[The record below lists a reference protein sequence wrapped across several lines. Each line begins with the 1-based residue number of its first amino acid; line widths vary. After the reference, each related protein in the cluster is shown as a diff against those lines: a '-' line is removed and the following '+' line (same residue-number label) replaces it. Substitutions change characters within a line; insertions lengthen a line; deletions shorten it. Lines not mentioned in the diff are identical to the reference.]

1 MSKKGQRALA
11 SATVMSLVLSTVSV
25 MPVKAAVTADPA
37 VAGTGRVETSIAI
50 AEKVYAGY
58 TDSTTAVIANGA
70 DAHLVDSLAVAPLA
84 SQKKAPILLT
94 LGTDKVEQS
103 VIDELKKHASVKN
116 IYLVGAV
123 PASAKAQ
130 LEAEGYTVKVLQGTS
145 RYETAAAINKEL
157 GSYSKVAVVSGT
169 GLADALSIA
178 SIAAKEGMAI
188 ELTDNNKNVPTDL
201 DGKTVYTVGGTGV
214 VAKDYG
220 TRLAGAN
227 RLATNAAVVD
237 QFKDDL
243 DFTKVY
249 VANSANN
256 HLVDALAGSVL
267 AAQSSSPIVLV
278 DETANDDLEKVLTAK
293 KDKVKNVTPLGGQ
306 VSTAALGEITAAI
319 NGTSTPVD
327 VKADSVTGVKAIAN
341 NKVEVSFKSDATPD
355 ANAGDYTIVEK
366 GTTTALKVSD
376 ATLEGTKV
384 VLTTD
389 AMTAGKAYAL
399 SVGAAKANFT
409 GIAKVTGAPTVSKVQ
424 GTDTNTVEVTFDK
437 FVDKASAETVA
448 NYVLNNSATVKS
460 AVLDDTRKVVTLTTD
475 GCVKGKAYTLTVS
488 KIANSDGVVMKS
500 SASKSFAP
508 AFDTTAPTLN
518 GSIKVLTPNRIRVN
532 FTDVHGIDKA
542 SAETVANYTIS
553 DGTNELPIKNVTAL
567 DLAGNSDGLFDAID
581 IITSD
586 NQTTGKKYTLTIK
599 NLKDASVSANVMK
612 DTNVIFYGRYADTV
626 APTIGQPKSSSN
638 TTVDVQIKDAS
649 ALGSGATDP
658 ANYVFSDDLKAEK
671 AEILED
677 DQYDSSLGGMKTV
690 RLTTT
695 PQEAKSYKLTMSN
708 IDDEFG
714 NVAKDAVK
722 SFVGSKQRLSAPVVT
737 SAVSNASNSVVL
749 KFDESLDKA
758 SAQDATNY
766 DLGDLGK
773 AIKAVYKDS
782 DNTVTLTTADQTA
795 NKTYTVTI
803 DGVKDLSGNVTSGV
817 TAKFVALRTSA
828 DVTAPSVEW
837 VEPVN
842 TKEIRIHFD
851 EAINENNAVVKIDN
865 TSYNDVSLTDDAQ
878 TLVVRFTNEYAKSY
892 TINDITGITDKSNN
906 EYIYANDNNDDTG
919 KHQDIKFD
927 GTDTQNDRATVVSYD
942 EPDVETLKV
951 RFSESIMLKK
961 GAIPTDYTYKVD
973 SDDDTVLDITTLGSF
988 KSGTEHK
995 FYFSAFVEDLSGD
1008 NVLDQND
1015 TESDSSKS
1023 TDIYFST
1030 SDTDAPQITD
1040 VKAVNV
1046 NTVQLT
1052 YSENLKSVG
1061 SYSISYVD
1069 SNNKSGV
1076 IVPSTKLKDNVVT
1089 LTLSQPLRGDYV
1101 CTLSEKSG
1109 AKDYVGNVEDKSFT
1123 IGFAGTDVKA
1133 NGDYVIGV
1141 NIVNGSNMKLS
1152 VSSTNAVTN
1161 SAVITDDSDVTT
1173 TAAVS
1178 FSGDDTDS
1186 ANIDLGNY
1194 MLLSGSKYTIS
1205 YTGKDGKSYS
1215 YSFKGIVD
1223 NDNILA
1229 TLPSGTASGA
1239 TATATVNYDTK
1250 DLAKQDVEVYSVGA
1264 DNKIADT
1271 KVIMLTNE
1279 TFEAV
1284 QGSKYLVVV
1293 RDSSNPSI
1301 VLHAAIVTAE

>member
-460 AVLDDTRKVVTLTTD
+460 AVLDSTRKVVTLTVD
-475 GCVKGKAYTLTVS
+475 GLVKGKTYTLTVS
-488 KIANSDGVVMKS
+488 KVANSDGVVMKS
-500 SASKSFAP
+500 NASKSFAP
-508 AFDTTAPTLN
+508 VFDTTAPKLN
-518 GSIKVLTPNRIRVN
+518 GSPMVLTPNRIRIN
-532 FTDVHGIDKA
+532 FTDVHGINKEA
-542 SAETVANYTIS
+542 AETLANYSITN
-553 DGTNELPIKNVTAL
+553 GTDELPIKSVTAL
-567 DLAGNSDGLFDAID
+567 DLAGDSDGVYDAID
-581 IITSD
+581 IVTSD
-586 NQTTGKKYTLTIK
+586 NQTSGKKYTLTIK
-599 NLKDASVSANVMK
+599 NLKDDSVSGNVMK
-612 DTNVIFYGRYADTV
+612 DTSVSFYGKHADTA
-626 APTIGQPKSSSN
+626 APTVKTVKSVSN
-638 TTVDVQIKDAS
+638 TKVDVTIYDAS
-649 ALGSGATDP
+649 GLGSAATDP
-658 ANYVFSDDLKAEK
+658 ANYVFTDDLKAEK
-671 AEILED
+671 VELLDD
-677 DQYDSSLGGMKTV
+677 DQYAVSNNVKTV
-690 RLTTT
+690 RITTSA
-695 PQEAKSYKLTMSN
+695 QEAKSYKLTISN
-708 IDDEFG
+708 IADEFG
-714 NVAKDAVK
+714 NAQDKDVVK
-722 SFVGSKQRLSAPVVT
+722 SFVGSKEDLSAPSVTKVVSKNLNT
-737 SAVSNASNSVVL
+737 VVVSFNE
-749 KFDESLDKA
+749 KLDKA
-758 SAQDATNY
+758 TAQDATNY
-766 DLGDLGK
+766 DLGDDLGK
-773 AIKAVYKDS
+773 AVKAVYDDAAK
-782 DNTVTLTTADQTA
+782 TVTLTTPDQTV
-795 NKTYTVTI
+795 NTTYTITM
-803 DGVKDLSGNVTSGV
+803 DGVKDLSDNAMSGV
-817 TAKFVALRTSA
+817 TAKFLAVKTSS
-828 DVTAPSVEW
+828 DTEAPSVEW
-837 VEPVN
+837 VEAVN
-842 TKEIRIHFD
+842 QNDVRIHF
-851 EAINENNAVVKIDN
+851 NKAVKKSGASVEITDG
-865 TSYNDVSLTDDAQ
+865 TNDVIYKDADNKLALADDDA
-878 TLVVRFTNEYAKSY
+878 TLVVRCDNKYGSTY
-892 TINDITGITDKSNN
+892 TIKAISGVTDKSNN
-906 EYIYANDNNDDTG
+906 LYIDPTTELT
-919 KHQDIKFD
+919 FD
-927 GTDTQNDRATVVSYD
+927 GTDITNDRPTVESWD
-942 EPDVETLKV
+942 EDSNARTLKV
-951 RFSESIMLKK
+951 RFSE
-961 GAIPTDYTYKVD
+961 AIDLLNTAPSNWTVD
-973 SDDDTVLDITTLGSF
+973 DDDDTVLDITANPYF
-988 KSGTEHK
+988 KVQDAGYNFNLSQ
-995 FYFSAFVEDLSGD
+995 YVIDLSGQSALD
-1008 NVLDQND
+1008 ADDVLDNG
-1015 TESDSSKS
+1015 TIK
-1023 TDIYFST
+1023 TDKPTNFDLSVK
-1030 SDTDAPQITD
+1030 DEDAPQITD
-1040 VKAVNV
+1040 VKAASV
-1046 NTVQLT
+1046 NTVKVT
-1052 YSENLKSVG
+1052 YTEDLKSPG
-1061 SYSISYVD
+1061 KYSISYLD
-1069 SNNKSGV
+1069 SNNNPVTITPSKSV
-1076 IVPSTKLKDNVVT
+1076 VDDNVVT
-1089 LTLSQPLRGDYV
+1089 LTLPKELNANTIYTLKESYGAMDY
-1101 CTLSEKSG
+1101 SS
-1109 AKDYVGNVEDKSFT
+1109 NVEDKDFT
-1123 IGFAGTDVKA
+1123 IDFPGTSVQSNA
-1133 NGDYVIGV
+1133 DYVVGV
-1141 NIVNGSNMKLS
+1141 NIINGSNIKLS
-1152 VSSTNAVTN
+1152 VSSTGITTD
-1161 SAVITDDSDVTT
+1161 SAVITDNNVTT
-1173 TAAVS
+1173 TVPVTFASGKTVS
-1178 FSGDDTDS
+1178 D
-1186 ANIDLGNY
+1186 NINLGNY
-1194 MLLSGSKYTIS
+1194 MLLSGNTYTIS
-1205 YTGKDGKSYS
+1205 FKDANGKPYS
-1215 YSFKGIVD
+1215 YDFKGIVD
-1223 NDNILA
+1223 DSAIAA
-1229 TLPSGTASGA
+1229 TVASGTVTVDYGA
-1239 TATATVNYDTK
+1239 K
-1250 DLAKQDVEVYSVGA
+1250 DLTEQTIEAYKVTGD
-1264 DNKIADT
+1264 KIADT
-1271 KVIMLTNE
+1271 KVTMTGTVGD
-1279 TFEAV
+1279 TFAGAKDE
-1284 QGSKYLVVV
+1284 KYLVVV
-1293 RDSSNPSI
+1293 RDKANQSI
-1301 VLHAAIVTAE
+1301 VLYAAIVTVE